1 MEEENERPTYD
12 VRAREERVFQERMQ
26 LTTFKPKAVEYLVR
40 AEGAG
45 GHEMGQYFASIAQVY
60 ATLELARVNAANKS
74 KK

>member
-1 MEEENERPTYD
+1 MEEENERPIYD
-12 VRAREERVFQERMQ
+12 ARAREEKAFRERMQ
-26 LTTFKPKAVEYLVR
+26 LTTFKPKAIEYLVR

-60 ATLELARVNAANKS
+60 ATLELARINAAAKP